1 MVTITLEYNDPKIAA
16 AVAGAVSPDNYKT
29 PVGLSVK
36 TEQEDTRVVTEIVL
50 KGKIAT
56 FVATI
61 DDLLERKSKNRMVID
76 VPFSEFRC
84 NLQRSEA
91 SCGRI

>member
-16 AVAGAVSPDNYKT
+16 AVAGAVSPDNYKI

-61 DDLLERKSKNRMVID
+61 DDLLESVSTAEKTLHVMKKKK
-76 VPFSEFRC
+76 
-84 NLQRSEA
+84 
-91 SCGRI
+91 

>member
-61 DDLLERKSKNRMVID
+61 DDLLESVSTAEKTLHVMKKKK
-76 VPFSEFRC
+76 
-84 NLQRSEA
+84 
-91 SCGRI
+91 